1 MTRTASPT
9 SEITPD
15 LPARVAIDRL
25 LTEHGPRLYAIARRL
40 CRTHEDAEDLVQET
54 MLRAYRK
61 WDQFD
66 GRSDVTTWLYTIAA
80 RICRRMHRPRAGQ
93 PRRIESLQELLPL
106 GEPLMAVV
114 PWVGE
119 EVVSEAERREM
130 QDRVE
135 EAIAELPESFR
146 LPLILKEIAGLSI
159 EQVASVLGLKPATVK
174 TRIHRAR
181 LRVRDRLSRAWPKKP
196 LPPRAYPLRICLDLL
211 RAKQEALDRGV
222 PFPEAGRRLVCDRCK
237 ALFES
242 LDVTTDLCRQLGQR
256 TLDAAAVKRLRE
268 AVEKALD
275 NGR

>member
-1 MTRTASPT
+1 MSHTAEPT
-9 SEITPD
+9 AEITPD

-40 CRTHEDAEDLVQET
+40 CRSHEDAEDLVQET

-93 PRRIESLQELLPL
+93 PRHIGSLHELLPL

-114 PWVGE
+114 PWSGDE
-119 EVVSEAERREM
+119 APTEAERREI
-130 QDRVE
+130 QARIE
-135 EAIAELPESFR
+135 QAIAELPEPFR
-146 LPLILKEIAGLSI
+146 MALILKEIAGLTI
-159 EQVASVLGLKPATVK
+159 EQVAAVLGIKPATAK
-174 TRIHRAR
+174 TRVHRAR
-181 LRVRDRLSRAWPKKP
+181 LRLRQRLSESWPKKP
-196 LPPRAYPLRICLDLL
+196 LPPKAYPLRICLDLL

-222 PFPEAGRRLVCDRCK
+222 PFPSEGQRLVCDRCK

-242 LDVTTDLCRQLGQR
+242 LDVTTEFCRELGNPQTDPE
-256 TLDAAAVKRLRE
+256 TLRRLRE
-268 AVEKALD
+268 AVEKALG
-275 NGR
+275 NGH

>member
-1 MTRTASPT
+1 M
-9 SEITPD
+9 
-15 LPARVAIDRL
+15 PAREAIARL

-106 GEPLMAVV
+106 GEPRMAVV
-114 PWVGE
+114 PWHGDE
-119 EVVSEAERREM
+119 APSEAERREM
-130 QDRVE
+130 QARVE
-135 EAIAELPESFR
+135 EAIAELPEPFR

-159 EQVASVLGLKPATVK
+159 EQVASVLGIKPSTAK

-181 LRVRDRLSRAWPKKP
+181 LRVRDRLSRRWPTRP

-211 RAKQEALDRGV
+211 RAKQDALDRGV
-222 PFPEAGRRLVCDRCK
+222 AFPEPGRQLVCDRCK

-242 LDVTTDLCRQLGQR
+242 LDVTSELCRRLGEGLVGGDELR
-256 TLDAAAVKRLRE
+256 RLRE
-268 AVEKALD
+268 AVERALD
-275 NGR
+275 NGDRREA